1 MIKRHKTRKELY
13 LMNMVIFIGFSF
25 EFFIRG
31 DNFSGTVLIFN
42 GVINLL
48 AFQQT
53 PRKIAPVTVILNLF
67 NALISLTVAYNYSTI
82 DYLILYILWL
92 VLSLGYIVATIRQ
105 VANLL
110 ASARSRKKMKKRND

>member
-1 MIKRHKTRKELY
+1 
-13 LMNMVIFIGFSF
+13 MNMVIFIGFSF